1 MSKRKS
7 TDCFTYRDLAQ
18 HLPCFFDVP
27 IVYLHRSS
35 GLSVKGIIKARKI
48 HGGGVMDTWPFVTI
62 KQGINPVYSWE
73 SVMQERSRVMA
84 ETSNPH
90 VLTMLQKAARKAEQ
104 VRLICNT
111 PFERIRLRVGE
122 EETRTAPRHSMCTQD
137 LQFVLQHMIDLPLKT
152 VEQLLRI
159 SLHTI
164 FQIRANIGL
173 SKWPYEQLCR
183 GTYTYSMAEVADAR
197 RHVLSTLKEGSGPR
211 MVLEDAA
218 AVADT
223 QTIHP
228 KYTSSKYLRESSPPP
243 HDEMQAPCDDTMPD
257 MDMQSAVYEAQD
269 ETQPLFS
276 MGKPVAPQP
285 IVEEDTQDEAQPL
298 FRMDEPAA
306 PQPNDGDD
314 DDFWGNNA
322 DLSPASRA
330 YWDSLADLS
339 SDAFT

>member
-1 MSKRKS
+1 MTKRKS

-35 GLSVKGIIKARKI
+35 GLSVKGIIKAREI

-62 KQGINPVYSWE
+62 KQGINPVHSWA
-73 SVMQERSRVMA
+73 SVMQERNRVMA

-90 VLTMLQKAARKAEQ
+90 VLSMLHKAARKAEQ
-104 VRLICNT
+104 VRLICHT
-111 PFERIRLRVGE
+111 PLERVRLHTGE
-122 EETRTAPRHSMCTQD
+122 GETRTAPRHSMCTQD

-197 RHVLSTLKEGSGPR
+197 RRVLTTLKEGSGPR

-218 AVADT
+218 AVAET

-228 KYTSSKYLRESSPPP
+228 KYTSSKIYLRESSPPP
-243 HDEMQAPCDDTMPD
+243 HVEVQAPCDVMPD
-257 MDMQSAVYEAQD
+257 ILDQQKPIVDDAQD
-269 ETQPLFS
+269 EEAPPLF
-276 MGKPVAPQP
+276 
-285 IVEEDTQDEAQPL
+285 T
-298 FRMDEPAA
+298 MDEPGPA
-306 PQPNDGDD
+306 QPNDVD
-314 DDFWGNNA
+314 DDFWGNNT